1 MLPDEA
7 AEARAERLLLAHL
20 TPDQRAEYA
29 ATGRITV
36 EKRGF
41 VWGVLLRDLA
51 KVLPL
56 AALVAIPG
64 WRVAG
69 LVFLVSFVVGL
80 VPLWLPRFA
89 VASTWRRLWVL
100 SPRTSP
106 VVLARGRK
114 IRFCVGF
121 REYLPAGDRV
131 LAWKNLL
138 ELSESHFL
146 RTANI
151 RG

>member
-1 MLPDEA
+1 VLPDDA
-7 AEARAERLLLAHL
+7 AEARAETLLLAHL
-20 TPDQRAEYA
+20 TPAQRAEWA
-29 ATGRITV
+29 ATGRITIV
-36 EKRGF
+36 KRGF
-41 VWGVLLRDLA
+41 VWGVLLRDMA
-51 KVLPL
+51 KALPL
-56 AALVAIPG
+56 LALVAIPG

-89 VASTWRRLWVL
+89 VASAWRREWIL
-100 SPRTSP
+100 SARTSP